1 MEFIGVSSGLPVKFP
16 IETPIAQELGE
27 MNGFSQ
33 HPQQQDDSKT
43 SGYTVHMHV
52 VYLYIYMCVFVCYIK
67 RQNK

>member
-1 MEFIGVSSGLPVKFP
+1 
-16 IETPIAQELGE
+16 

-52 VYLYIYMCVFVCYIK
+52 VYLYIYMCVCLCVILRDK
-67 RQNK
+67 INN